1 MNVYVIPGLDAL
13 GGLACRPAVEDDV
26 FSRQNGPDGKFVTQ
40 RYILR
45 GVQFNGRMIIHEETI
60 DPFPGFDVSDR
71 DSRMILSRVK
81 EKVDFQIVPSRVTD
95 IMTFLGAIIHC
106 PEVFSE
112 ALPYKGV
119 WTEKGGLTNSK
130 HCGSYGQLE

>member
-1 MNVYVIPGLDAL
+1 MNVYVIPGLNAL

-45 GVQFNGRMIIHEETI
+45 GVQFNGRMVIHEETI
-60 DPFPGFDVSDR
+60 DLFPGFDVSDR
-71 DSRMILSRVK
+71 DSSMILSRVK
-81 EKVDFQIVPSRVTD
+81 EKVDFQIVHSRVRRFARYYDLSWGNHT
-95 IMTFLGAIIHC
+95 C

-112 ALPYKGV
+112 CATL
-119 WTEKGGLTNSK
+119 
-130 HCGSYGQLE
+130 